1 MRFVDSRPFKRGFK
15 PLLLS
20 LLAASAF
27 AVNADSPR
35 PTLSQ
40 PPVPLL
46 WKVSDADNSVYLLG
60 SFHLLKPGDYPL
72 SKDVDAAFADAE
84 SLVFEMAPEEMA
96 SPALG
101 MQMGQAALRTDGSK
115 LESELPP
122 ATAALLEGWVAGNAA
137 ELQKTGLTA
146 QALQMFEPWFTGLM
160 ISIVEM
166 TKQGLDPK
174 LGLDSHLAERATQAK
189 KQTAGLETG
198 AEQIAFLDG
207 MSKEEQL
214 QFLAEALTEAK
225 QGSGETAKL
234 HNAWRAGDARL
245 LWEDMGVDMKKQYPR
260 LYQRINVARND
271 AWLPKIERRLAAP
284 GTDDTLVVVG
294 ALHLLGP
301 DGVVEKLRA
310 KGYKVERICSAC
322 AVSR

>member
-1 MRFVDSRPFKRGFK
+1 MRLIASRPFKRSFS
-15 PLLLS
+15 LVLS
-20 LLAASAF
+20 LLAISAF
-27 AVNADSPR
+27 AVHADSPR

-72 SKDVDAAFADAE
+72 SRDVDAAFADAE
-84 SLVFEMAPEEMA
+84 SLVFEMTPEEMS

-101 MQMGQAALRTDGSK
+101 VQMGQAALRADGSR
-115 LESELPP
+115 LDSELPP
-122 ATAALLEGWVAGNAA
+122 ATVTLLEGWIADNGA

-146 QALQMFEPWFTGLM
+146 QTLQMFEPWFAGLM
-160 ISIVEM
+160 VSIVEM

-174 LGLDSHLAERATQAK
+174 LGLDSHFAELATQAK
-189 KQTAGLETG
+189 KPTAGFETG

-207 MSKEEQL
+207 MGKQEQL

-245 LWEDMGVDMKKQYPR
+245 LWEDMGADMSKEYPR

-271 AWLPKIERRLAAP
+271 AWLPKIEQRLAAP

-310 KGYKVERICSAC
+310 RGYKVERICSAC
-322 AVSR
+322 KASP